1 MNSVIGA
8 SVIHPGQGQRDKFN
22 MNFLFAGSASG
33 CLPGPLPTN
42 RPETFSNIDGDISNH
57 DSGWIKSAKVLIEV
71 MIRRISLLSVIVIP
85 YSC

>member
-1 MNSVIGA
+1 MNPVIGA
-8 SVIHPGQGQRDKFN
+8 SVIHPGQGQRDKIY
-22 MNFLFAGSASG
+22 MNILLPDLRQDIFA
-33 CLPGPLPTN
+33 GPLPMN
-42 RPETFSNIDGDISNH
+42 RPETFLEYRRDISNH